1 MIFDLDGT
9 ILNTLEDL
17 AAAGNHTCETH
28 GWPTF
33 AVDEYRYK
41 VGNGMLKL
49 VERFMPAEYAGDS
62 RMFEQTLAEFRA
74 YYGEHKEDHTAPYA
88 GTIEMLD
95 RLRAAGVQ
103 LAVLTNKDH
112 VSAAPLI
119 EKYFGSERFALVQGR
134 VDAFPPKPEAPVTLH
149 VMEELGANPATTLY
163 VGDSNVDILTGHNAG
178 LKSAGVSWGFRGRA
192 ELEAAGATTWWT
204 PRQSSRRWHWAS
216 SERRRAVA
224 AFGKTPQRTTRN
236 PLAHHRIHHLGG
248 CGIVGRPLVILVGG
262 IFKGDL
268 GVLGLSGLGHVDH
281 DLAGHLV
288 QVILGRHRIECGDLL
303 LILGGEIF
311 DDLIHGL
318 AGDGN
323 LGGRSALVLI
333 DRHIADLVIKAL
345 EIALGVLLGID
356 AQLLKLV
363 ARSLFQTGEE
373 IIAAVLISSNWLVRS
388 LVMSSSTEG
397 PPQPESKTTHA
408 TRAAIRAQAAA
419 SFHDIPPNK
428 RRRVPCAAHVV
439 TASPY

>member
-1 MIFDLDGT
+1 MAAAFSHVIFDLDGT

-49 VERFMPAEYAGDS
+49 VERFMPAEYAGDG

-149 VMEELGANPATTLY
+149 VMEELGADPTTTLY
-163 VGDSNVDILTGHNAG
+163 VGDSSALGPVYQQLRVLQPAHAPAG
-178 LKSAGVSWGFRGRA
+178 DHYQAHLEQRAQRGGR
-192 ELEAAGATTWWT
+192 
-204 PRQSSRRWHWAS
+204 PH
-216 SERRRAVA
+216 RRRRPGGA
-224 AFGKTPQRTTRN
+224 AW
-236 PLAHHRIHHLGG
+236 
-248 CGIVGRPLVILVGG
+248 
-262 IFKGDL
+262 
-268 GVLGLSGLGHVDH
+268 
-281 DLAGHLV
+281 
-288 QVILGRHRIECGDLL
+288 
-303 LILGGEIF
+303 
-311 DDLIHGL
+311 
-318 AGDGN
+318 
-323 LGGRSALVLI
+323 
-333 DRHIADLVIKAL
+333 
-345 EIALGVLLGID
+345 
-356 AQLLKLV
+356 
-363 ARSLFQTGEE
+363 
-373 IIAAVLISSNWLVRS
+373 AA
-388 LVMSSSTEG
+388 
-397 PPQPESKTTHA
+397 
-408 TRAAIRAQAAA
+408 
-419 SFHDIPPNK
+419 
-428 RRRVPCAAHVV
+428 
-439 TASPY
+439 

>member
-1 MIFDLDGT
+1 MAAAFSHVIFDLDGT

-49 VERFMPAEYAGDS
+49 VERFMPAEYAGDG

-112 VSAAPLI
+112 ISAAPLI

-192 ELEAAGATTWWT
+192 ELEAAGADYVVDTQAELAALVRAALLNVAATIL
-204 PRQSSRRWHWAS
+204 PRGKRIPFWS
-216 SERRRAVA
+216 SEMGCAFRLRRV
-224 AFGKTPQRTTRN
+224 GKTPSRFGAIFRVTLSATHPIRKPRPTIRPN
-236 PLAHHRIHHLGG
+236 TGSHFPEHL
-248 CGIVGRPLVILVGG
+248 
-262 IFKGDL
+262 
-268 GVLGLSGLGHVDH
+268 
-281 DLAGHLV
+281 
-288 QVILGRHRIECGDLL
+288 
-303 LILGGEIF
+303 
-311 DDLIHGL
+311 
-318 AGDGN
+318 
-323 LGGRSALVLI
+323 
-333 DRHIADLVIKAL
+333 
-345 EIALGVLLGID
+345 
-356 AQLLKLV
+356 
-363 ARSLFQTGEE
+363 
-373 IIAAVLISSNWLVRS
+373 
-388 LVMSSSTEG
+388 M
-397 PPQPESKTTHA
+397 
-408 TRAAIRAQAAA
+408 
-419 SFHDIPPNK
+419 
-428 RRRVPCAAHVV
+428 RR
-439 TASPY
+439 

>member
-1 MIFDLDGT
+1 MAAAFSHVIFDLDGT

-17 AAAGNHTCETH
+17 AAAGNHTCEAH

-49 VERFMPAEYAGDS
+49 VERFMPAEYAGDG

-134 VDAFPPKPEAPVTLH
+134 IDAFPPKPEAPVTLH

-163 VGDSNVDILTGHNAG
+163 VGDSNVDVLTGHNAG

-192 ELEAAGATTWWT
+192 ELEAAGADYVVDT
-204 PRQSSRRWHWAS
+204 QN
-216 SERRRAVA
+216 ELA
-224 AFGKTPQRTTRN
+224 A
-236 PLAHHRIHHLGG
+236 
-248 CGIVGRPLVILVGG
+248 
-262 IFKGDL
+262 
-268 GVLGLSGLGHVDH
+268 
-281 DLAGHLV
+281 
-288 QVILGRHRIECGDLL
+288 
-303 LILGGEIF
+303 LILGEQR
-311 DDLIHGL
+311 
-318 AGDGN
+318 AT
-323 LGGRSALVLI
+323 
-333 DRHIADLVIKAL
+333 
-345 EIALGVLLGID
+345 LL
-356 AQLLKLV
+356 
-363 ARSLFQTGEE
+363 
-373 IIAAVLISSNWLVRS
+373 N
-388 LVMSSSTEG
+388 
-397 PPQPESKTTHA
+397 
-408 TRAAIRAQAAA
+408 AAA
-419 SFHDIPPNK
+419 TILPRGKRIPFWSSGMGCAFRLRRIRETASRFRAIFRVALSATNPIRK
-428 RRRVPCAAHVV
+428 PRPTIRPKTGSRFPKHSMQRCHKECPQLPPGHLRTSPMTTSAAPWGRRR
-439 TASPY
+439 